1 MGVITRPI
9 KIVIGCAVVL
19 LLLLLIIGSIFMVSK
34 KNSKGGFGMNS
45 ENIHGHAHVHGH
57 TAISVQEE
65 TSPVFMSD
73 ISEEKKGNG
82 TITVKTL
89 GGHTHCGHNG
99 HECG

>member
-1 MGVITRPI
+1 
-9 KIVIGCAVVL
+9 
-19 LLLLLIIGSIFMVSK
+19 MVSK

-45 ENIHGHAHVHGH
+45 SENIHGHAHIHGH